1 MTISHRFVLH
11 IFLLFIVSCSRL
23 YHGSWNQPYF
33 DENVQPDKLGKN
45 VSSWEDGA
53 RIPEDEF
60 SVEWWYIDAKLEDS
74 SIVVAYF
81 YKVHNITNQ
90 YFIGFNYTSPDGVD
104 TFKVK
109 RFKKNDVSFSTDS
122 CNVQFGKNYFRGNLN
137 KYSVYLDPED
147 FEGFGIDLNLNST
160 IPPYRPQDGI
170 IKAGDDYFAW
180 LAAVPNGKVTGNY
193 TLNYLI
199 SNDFNKGI
207 PLGKVSVFAGES
219 GSGKSFICSG
229 NLVKSAQELGCQVVL
244 FDSENA
250 LDEEWLQA
258 LDVDT
263 SPEKLLRISVS
274 MIDDVAKAISEFM
287 KDYKANYGDL
297 EYDEMPK
304 LVFVIDS
311 LGMLL
316 TPTDVDQFQKGD
328 MKGDMG
334 RKPKALTA
342 LVRNTVNQIAPFPIA
357 LIATNHT
364 YASQDM
370 FDPDDKISG
379 GQGFIYASSI
389 VVAMKKLQLKED
401 IDGNKTTTVQG
412 IRAACKVMKSRYAK
426 PFEGVQVKIPYEQ
439 GMDPYS
445 GLLEMLESKGI
456 VEKVGNKLSYISP
469 VTGEEIKEF
478 RKGWTG
484 DKLQVIIDEWGQNPK
499 ASQDEID
506 PDDLEPEVNDLS
518 EELIDES

>member
-1 MTISHRFVLH
+1 MQKPFDLTKFRTGITKSISG
-11 IFLLFIVSCSRL
+11 IS
-23 YHGSWNQPYF
+23 
-33 DENVQPDKLGKN
+33 
-45 VSSWEDGA
+45 A
-53 RIPEDEF
+53 
-60 SVEWWYIDAKLEDS
+60 
-74 SIVVAYF
+74 
-81 YKVHNITNQ
+81 
-90 YFIGFNYTSPDGVD
+90 GFHD
-104 TFKVK
+104 
-109 RFKKNDVSFSTDS
+109 
-122 CNVQFGKNYFRGNLN
+122 
-137 KYSVYLDPED
+137 
-147 FEGFGIDLNLNST
+147 
-160 IPPYRPQDGI
+160 PQDWI
-170 IKAGDDYFAW
+170 S
-180 LAAVPNGKVTGNY
+180 TGNY

-199 SNDFNKGI
+199 SSDFNKGI

-229 NLVKSAQELGCQVVL
+229 NLVKSAQEMGCQVVL

-263 SPEKLLRISVS
+263 SPEKLLKISVS

-287 KDYKANYGDL
+287 KDYKANYSDL
-297 EYDEMPK
+297 PYEEMPK
-304 LVFVIDS
+304 LVFVVDS

-389 VVAMKKLQLKED
+389 VVAMKKLKLKED
-401 IDGNKTTTVQG
+401 EDGNKTSTVQG

-426 PFEGVQVKIPYEQ
+426 PFEGVQIKIPYET

-456 VEKVGNKLSYISP
+456 VEKVGNKLSYTSP

-484 DKLQVIIDEWGQNPK
+484 EKLQIIIDEWGQNPV
-499 ASQDEID
+499 AQNDIID
-506 PDDLEPEVNDLS
+506 DPEPEDFNPEP
-518 EELIDES
+518 EEYIDES